1 MQRQRHEPHSA
12 CEGGWCESSQ
22 DAREPTQERLEAL
35 TQFQL
40 HCILHAARFP
50 SVTHI
55 SYSTCSLDEEEDE
68 KVVAE
73 ALREL
78 NQNGAEWS
86 LEHVTDALPRRG
98 HVVEGLTEEQ
108 AKCVVRCENGDGV
121 GQGFFVCVFVR
132 EKGLEL
138 TAAER
143 KKKEKEFKAEIER
156 PVEESEIAPSKPRKV
171 ILPKKVTKGKVTLA
185 KNAPAKK
192 ANRNNK
198 EKKERAPAD
207 YAARSRV
214 VHPGKHSKRIPLGKS
229 AWTVF

>member
-1 MQRQRHEPHSA
+1 MTR
-12 CEGGWCESSQ
+12 
-22 DAREPTQERLEAL
+22 
-35 TQFQL
+35 
-40 HCILHAARFP
+40 
-50 SVTHI
+50 I
-55 SYSTCSLDEEEDE
+55 SYSTCSIYEEEDE

-171 ILPKKVTKGKVTLA
+171 ILPKKVTKGKVTLS